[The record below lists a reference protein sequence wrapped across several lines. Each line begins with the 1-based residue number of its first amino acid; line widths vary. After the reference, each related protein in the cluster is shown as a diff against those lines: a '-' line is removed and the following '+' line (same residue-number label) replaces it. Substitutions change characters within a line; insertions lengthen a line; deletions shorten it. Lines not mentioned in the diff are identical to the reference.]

1 MNFISCRALGRGL
14 EYVFVN
20 QIAKFS
26 IKKLIICYI
35 KTDRNEPF
43 IKFAETISPKN
54 KTNYFVNL
62 NKVYKIASRY
72 ENTLKLKPIKEL
84 IKILKVNDK
93 NKLLKTTKK
102 L

>member
-1 MNFISCRALGRGL
+1 MSSLIVNKSKGINFIVEFLISCRALGRGL

-20 QIAKFS
+20 QIVKKFS

-43 IKFAETISPKN
+43 IKFAETIKSKKN

-72 ENTLKLKPIKEL
+72 EKY
-84 IKILKVNDK
+84 IKI
-93 NKLLKTTKK
+93 KTH
-102 L
+102 